1 MARAVS
7 NSTLQVGLLSIPVAL
22 CKIKPTEEVLIGRA
36 SAAGNPIKRVESD
49 AVTGEVVGEESVAQ
63 KGVWDGDDFKPITPE
78 ALEELAAVT
87 AIEVFEITE
96 FIPLSSVPW
105 ERVQDS
111 YFLAPQKAKGAG
123 QAAGAKAM
131 ALLHRGMVKTKTAGV
146 LKIMLRTRQ
155 HLAVVFPKG
164 DGLYVTT
171 LVWSEDWTQADDANV
186 LEGIAVEAKMVE
198 MAVGL
203 IHALTVTDTQA
214 ALDSKTDDV
223 RAERTKLVE
232 AALAG
237 KPVKAK
243 GAKKAAPVADGLEAL
258 LAQSLAQVGAER
270 TPVAV

>member
-22 CKIKPTEEVLIGRA
+22 CKIKPTEEVLIGSA
-36 SAAGNPIKRVESD
+36 SLAGNPVKMPKVD
-49 AVTGEVVGEESVAQ
+49 GVTGEALDTADIQ
-63 KGVWDGDDFKPITPE
+63 KGVWDGDDFKPISAE

-96 FIPLSSVPW
+96 FIPLSTVPW

-131 ALLHRGMVKTKTAGV
+131 ALLHRGMQKTKTAGV

-203 IHALTVTDTQA
+203 ITALTVTDAQA

-223 RAERTKLVE
+223 RAERAKLVE

-237 KPVKAK
+237 KVVKAK